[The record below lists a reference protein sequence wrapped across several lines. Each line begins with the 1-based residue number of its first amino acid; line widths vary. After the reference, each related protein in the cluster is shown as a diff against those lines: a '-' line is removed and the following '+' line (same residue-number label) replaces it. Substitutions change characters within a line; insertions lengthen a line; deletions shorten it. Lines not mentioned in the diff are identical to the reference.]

1 MVVIFV
7 QILTLFLLKAI
18 ETKPFDFSL
27 GLKDIINLKIV
38 SYKWKNNVVY
48 TYMIGKC
55 WMNGRHFLKFF

>member
-38 SYKWKNNVVY
+38 GYKWKNNVVY
-48 TYMIGKC
+48 I
-55 WMNGRHFLKFF
+55 